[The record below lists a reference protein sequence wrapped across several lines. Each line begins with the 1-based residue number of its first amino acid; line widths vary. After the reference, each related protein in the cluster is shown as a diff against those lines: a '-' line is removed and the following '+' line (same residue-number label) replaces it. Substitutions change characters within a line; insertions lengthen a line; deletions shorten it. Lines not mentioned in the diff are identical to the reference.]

1 MVTRIQREDFILI
14 LVKKY
19 EKMHLD
25 PPEAPPVLLVWAS
38 GAFPGFSPV
47 SNLRAEQA
55 FLTWLSPPL
64 CCSQAHELQT
74 PGILPGLLF
83 PTAGDEHILQGVYL
97 RQSELE
103 IKVPF
108 PRDNLCGKQNQVAL
122 CKLIGPIT
130 KVSCMKFP
138 LKQLAPDYLSARQAL
153 TLKR

>member
-19 EKMHLD
+19 ENMHLD
-25 PPEAPPVLLVWAS
+25 PSEVPPVLLVWAS
-38 GAFPGFSPV
+38 GAFPGLSPA
-47 SNLRAEQA
+47 SNWRAQQA
-55 FLTWLSPPL
+55 FLMCLSLP
-64 CCSQAHELQT
+64 CAAGHAYELQT

-103 IKVPF
+103 IKAPF
-108 PRDNLCGKQNQVAL
+108 PIENLYGKQNQVAL

-130 KVSCMKFP
+130 KVSCVKLH
-138 LKQLAPDYLSARQAL
+138 LKQLACDY
-153 TLKR
+153 